1 MPHWVGEKGEVM
13 GENSAK
19 VQITSKG
26 TIYVNAQELFKAN
39 EVQDFIKFLKNED
52 EKLEKTS
59 QSSQSTQRE
68 TTEMS

>member
-1 MPHWVGEKGEVM
+1 M

-26 TIYVNAQELFKAN
+26 TIYVNAQELFKSN

-52 EKLEKTS
+52 KNEDEKLE
-59 QSSQSTQRE
+59 SSQSTQRE